1 MTEDI
6 KQILARKIYTQ
17 TTEELIE
24 NELELIEN
32 ADVTEENSKNI
43 VKKVNTQLSELFLN
57 VQTSLENDN
66 NEEGEEKVVVTIENL
81 FKYITKISIAFY
93 RGWKKERK
101 LDE

>member
-81 FKYITKISIAFY
+81 FKYINKISIAFY